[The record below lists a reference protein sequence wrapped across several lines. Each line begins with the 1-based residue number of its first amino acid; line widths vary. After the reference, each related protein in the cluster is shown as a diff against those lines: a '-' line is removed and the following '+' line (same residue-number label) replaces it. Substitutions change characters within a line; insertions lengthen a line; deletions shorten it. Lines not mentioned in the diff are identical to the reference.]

1 MTTRQ
6 SDSDSDLCLNG
17 SDGYLGCSIGV
28 ATGNENNNENANDS
42 RIRRS
47 SNGRVSIRVVSDE
60 RSIFL
65 ATYRNRD

>member
-1 MTTRQ
+1 MTARQ
-6 SDSDSDLCLNG
+6 SDSDSDLCLNSG
-17 SDGYLGCSIGV
+17 DGYMGCSSSTAPGADTEAV
-28 ATGNENNNENANDS
+28 DS

>member
-1 MTTRQ
+1 MTARH
-6 SDSDSDLCLNG
+6 SDSDSDLCLNS
-17 SDGYLGCSIGV
+17 SDGYMGCSSSVPPGAV
-28 ATGNENNNENANDS
+28 DTEATDS